1 MTVHFGQRIVG
12 DGQPCFITYE
22 AGPTH
27 DSLASAKRLVKLAA
41 DAGADAVKFQI
52 FDPDRL
58 VADKAMLFSYE
69 VLVDRASGEQ
79 LPDPVI
85 TIASPAP
92 NGSLRIRLPDS
103 VRSGIYYLR
112 ALNGHGE
119 AAAQS
124 VEFHIS

>member
-1 MTVHFGQRIVG
+1 LTEQDEERTVGGMNSIIR
-12 DGQPCFITYE
+12 FIE
-22 AGPTH
+22 
-27 DSLASAKRLVKLAA
+27 LENRVISANYRNLMIRAKV
-41 DAGADAVKFQI
+41 
-52 FDPDRL
+52 
-58 VADKAMLFSYE
+58 
-69 VLVDRASGEQ
+69 VLVDKTSGEQ
-79 LPDPVI
+79 LLDPVA

-103 VRSGIYYLR
+103 VKSGTYYLR